1 MCYYSYTIILGF
13 PYPYPDQS
21 CSPGGPVPQTTH
33 LGPEPIPLIVM
44 VIFIETGS
52 SLLLNPKIVASF
64 GRFRLFC
71 LGCLLS
77 KTYFE
82 LILKMEAVLFVEP
95 KRKNTFR

>member
-1 MCYYSYTIILGF
+1 M
-13 PYPYPDQS
+13 
-21 CSPGGPVPQTTH
+21 PQTTH

-52 SLLLNPKIVASF
+52 SILLNPKIVTSF

-82 LILKMEAVLFVEP
+82 LILKMEEVMNSSNLNVKSHSDNNREP
-95 KRKNTFR
+95 RFKWSDSLD